1 MRTVADILHG
11 VASQQLAFDCP
22 EGRPSSVTSVKI
34 LPWDASDDSDTE
46 WSPTAAVETN
56 PNTTLD
62 ASAGPSQTNPRNI
75 PLTATTGIAIGR
87 TYLLTN
93 ATTSLKEWVEV
104 ESVTSADSV
113 IARHPLHNDYAAPAT
128 FQSTRI
134 TATVDDT
141 WAADETN
148 IDDSAGAN
156 PMYRVR
162 WVYVV
167 GGVTYVADTYFNL
180 TRYGARHG
188 VTPQDIE
195 AQYNGWLDSLPV
207 DHRNDQGRKLIDE
220 AYRAVKI
227 DLHGI
232 ELDDARI
239 AEAEVIDELVRYRTV
254 ERFEWSQFLNARNMD
269 QTRHLAAK
277 AAYTERLDQLIRI
290 AMKVP
295 VRDGDG
301 AASKTT
307 ALGLSVR

>member
-11 VASQQLAFDCP
+11 VASQSLAFDCP

-34 LPWDASDDSDTE
+34 LPWAASDDDDTE
-46 WSPTAAVETN
+46 WSPTAAVEMN

-62 ASAGPSQTNPRNI
+62 AAAGPSQANPRNI
-75 PLTATTGIAIGR
+75 PLTVTTGAAIGR
-87 TYLLTN
+87 TYLLTH

-113 IARHPLHNDYAAPAT
+113 IARHPLHNDYAATAT

-141 WAADETN
+141 WAANETN

-167 GGVTYVADTYFNL
+167 SGVTYVADTYFNL

-195 AQYNGWLDSLPV
+195 AQYNGWLDSLPT
-207 DHRNDQGRKLIDE
+207 DHHNDQGRKLIDE

-227 DLHGI
+227 DLHSLEI
-232 ELDDARI
+232 DDATV
-239 AEAEVIDELVRYRTV
+239 AEAEILDELVRLRVV
-254 ERFEWSQFLNARNMD
+254 ERTEWSHYLSSRTQD
-269 QTRHLAAK
+269 QTRHLAARK
-277 AAYTERLDQLIRI
+277 EYQERIDALLRL
-290 AMKVP
+290 ASKVP
-295 VRDGDG
+295 VRDESG
-301 AASKTT
+301 AAQRTT